1 MRAVVA
7 AEDAEAYDAADAEF
21 HFAIFS
27 ASGNIL
33 IERLSSILGPLYEV
47 SFRLQRQAGGTL
59 HEAITVHSAV
69 HDAIVAG
76 DAERARRA
84 MERILAQASNEIATV
99 TVQKPLPG

>member
-7 AEDAEAYDAADAEF
+7 ADDAEAYDAADVEF

-33 IERLSSILGPLYEV
+33 VERLSSILGPLYAV
-47 SFRLQRQAGGTL
+47 SFRLQRQVGTTL
-59 HEAITVHSAV
+59 HEAIGAHAAV

-76 DAERARRA
+76 DAPRARRA

-99 TVQKPLPG
+99 TVPQLLPG